1 MASIAQTNVQSGTNA
16 FQLMRTIAAWILTV
30 FLGLAFIFFGGVKL
44 VGHPG
49 MVEEFAR
56 IGIGQWFRFVTGFLE
71 VSGAIGLFIPRV
83 RFWAAL
89 QIATVM
95 VGATFTNIFV
105 LHIPVLARLTAVL
118 MALALALAWLR
129 RR

>member
-30 FLGLAFIFFGGVKL
+30 FLGLAFIFFGGIKL
-44 VGHPG
+44 VGNPG

-56 IGIGQWFRFVTGFLE
+56 IGIGQWFRFITGFLE
-71 VSGAIGLFIPRV
+71 VSGAIGLLIPRV

-89 QIATVM
+89 QIACVM
-95 VGATFTNIFV
+95 AGATFTNIFV
-105 LHIPVLARLTAVL
+105 LHIPVLARLTTVL
-118 MALALALAWLR
+118 MVLALAL
-129 RR
+129 